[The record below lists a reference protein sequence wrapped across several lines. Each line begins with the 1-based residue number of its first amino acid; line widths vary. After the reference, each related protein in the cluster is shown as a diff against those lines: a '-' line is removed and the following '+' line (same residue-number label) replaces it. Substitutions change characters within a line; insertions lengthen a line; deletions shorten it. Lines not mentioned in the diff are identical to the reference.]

1 MLRLR
6 RGRQDEVQIRSPEA
20 VALAQQRLAELP
32 GERVGEAVAVVE
44 PGGVSSLPEVY
55 ARPSRDPR
63 LDQIDRHHFDAGG
76 LQQHV
81 RRP

>member
-6 RGRQDEVQIRSPEA
+6 RGRQDEVQIRSSEA

-44 PGGVSSLPEVY
+44 PGGVSLPEVY
-55 ARPSRDPR
+55 ERPSRDPR

-76 LQQHV
+76 LQQLV